1 MSCTAWSI
9 HGFSSRKVVAQNLVI
24 AGHDIVRIRRKIN
37 VTPTLVVSL
46 TIIGAWAFLSL
57 FAPLVARYDPLA
69 QQISIALRAP
79 SFAHLFGTDQLGRD
93 VFARVVYGGR
103 TTLPAAMAVVAIGSV
118 FGTFLGAIA
127 GYSRRWI
134 DEFVMRLTDIFLAFP
149 VVILA
154 MAVAGALG
162 PGVFHGLIALAIA
175 WWPNYAR
182 VARGMVR
189 EIKVRE
195 YVVASRAAG
204 RQSGSILLR
213 VILPNALPPLLV
225 MTAVDTGRAILMFAV
240 LSFLGLGATPPAP
253 DWGYMAAE
261 GAQAPDSWWI
271 ATAPAL
277 AILSLVF
284 AFNFAGDSVRDAM
297 DPLLRGRR

>member
-1 MSCTAWSI
+1 VT
-9 HGFSSRKVVAQNLVI
+9 
-24 AGHDIVRIRRKIN
+24 VRARGRIT
-37 VTPTLVVSL
+37 VTLAVSL
-46 TIIGAWAFLSL
+46 AIVGMWTLLSV
-57 FAPLVARYDPLA
+57 FAPFLGRYNPLL
-69 QQISIALRAP
+69 QHISIALAPP

-93 VFARVVYGGR
+93 VFARVIYGGR

-118 FGTFLGAIA
+118 FGTVVGAIA
-127 GYSRRWI
+127 GYSRRWV

-162 PGVFHGLIALAIA
+162 PGVFHGMIALAIA
-175 WWPNYAR
+175 WWPSYAR

-195 YVVASRAAG
+195 YVVAARAAG
-204 RQSGSILLR
+204 RTSSSILMR
-213 VILPNALPPLLV
+213 VIVPNGLPPILV
-225 MTAVDTGRAILMFAV
+225 MTAVDTGRAILMFAM
-240 LSFLGLGATPPAP
+240 LSFLGLGATPPTP
-253 DWGYMAAE
+253 DWGYMVAE

-277 AILSLVF
+277 AILTLVF
-284 AFNFAGDSVRDAM
+284 AFNFAGDSVRDVM

>member
-1 MSCTAWSI
+1 VADLAIPGRVTGRAGRRI
-9 HGFSSRKVVAQNLVI
+9 HL
-24 AGHDIVRIRRKIN
+24 
-37 VTPTLVVSL
+37 TPTLAVSL
-46 TIIGAWAFLSL
+46 SIVGIWTLLSL
-57 FAPLVARYDPLA
+57 LAPFVARSDPLA
-69 QQISIALRAP
+69 QQVSMALSPP
-79 SFAHLFGTDQLGRD
+79 SLTHPFGTDQLGRD

-103 TTLPAAMAVVAIGSV
+103 TTLPAALAVVAVGAV
-118 FGTFLGAIA
+118 VGTVVGAIA

-149 VVILA
+149 LVILA

-175 WWPNYAR
+175 WWPNYTR
-182 VARGMVR
+182 VARGMVH

-195 YVVASRAAG
+195 YVVAARAAG
-204 RQSGSILLR
+204 RTSSDILFQ

-225 MTAVDTGRAILMFAV
+225 MAAVDIGRAILMFAV
-240 LSFLGLGATPPAP
+240 LSYLGLGAIPPAP
-253 DWGYMAAE
+253 DWGYMVAE

-284 AFNFAGDSVRDAM
+284 AFNFAGDSVRDVM